1 ENVGLVWDLVIGKI
15 GNQAWSAIE
24 EHDSG
29 PRLDHAQL
37 IPVKRYD
44 VCGYKILERL
54 DRIRMNQRDV
64 SNVGIK
70 YRPRNNRSAALGL
83 GDQLKTLLVHVL
95 DNAFVPAIGFD
106 QTIENEDRQK
116 HCQTGYEGFEE
127 PHAALTMAILAQT
140 EKRSQLQEA
149 AIHGPGGTLSTSL
162 PFV

>member
-64 SNVGIK
+64 GNVGIK

-83 GDQLKTLLVHVL
+83 GDELETLLVHLL

-106 QTIENEDRQK
+106 QAIENEDRK
-116 HCQTGYEGFEE
+116 ENCQTGYEGFEKPHDPLTCGDFATNRKKE
-127 PHAALTMAILAQT
+127 PASSSGH
-140 EKRSQLQEA
+140 
-149 AIHGPGGTLSTSL
+149 HGPGGTLSTSL
-162 PFV
+162 PLV